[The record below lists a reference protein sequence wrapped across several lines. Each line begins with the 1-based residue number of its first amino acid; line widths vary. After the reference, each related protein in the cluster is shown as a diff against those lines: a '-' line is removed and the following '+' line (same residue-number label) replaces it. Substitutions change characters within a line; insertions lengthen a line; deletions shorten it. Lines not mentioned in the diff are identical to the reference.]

1 MKIFGISVAIF
12 LALGII
18 EASAQESGDIRK
30 KAMESFSEARD
41 QRSKLLIEIPRLKES
56 IEDLQRQRSRVL
68 SIQNEKR
75 SVEEGIARAQAD
87 IKRAEQNLQN
97 APAEQ
102 RAVLKSRIQEME
114 DYIRTSKSRLPFL
127 EANLKGVGEDVK
139 RLDDELKQKQT
150 ELSQR
155 QGDLEA
161 AERRINELLNF
172 ELPRQKFK
180 LIMSG
185 VFATLVA
192 GVIVGF
198 FWIAHRD
205 ERVRVAI
212 FSGAAGIQFVTLF
225 SLVIAI
231 ILFGIIEIL
240 EGKELAA
247 LLGGLSGYILG
258 RATSDRAAIPAQA
271 RGTQEVNPVPQ
282 DA

>member
-1 MKIFGISVAIF
+1 MKIAVFGAAVILVLGIS
-12 LALGII
+12 
-18 EASAQESGDIRK
+18 EASAQEPGDTKRK
-30 KAMESFSEARD
+30 SLESFSQARD

-56 IEDLQRQRSRVL
+56 IEDLQRQRSRAL
-68 SIQNEKR
+68 SMQNEKKNI
-75 SVEEGIARAQAD
+75 EENIARLQAD
-87 IKRAEQNLQN
+87 LKRAQQDLQN
-97 APAEQ
+97 VPVEQ
-102 RAVLKSRIQEME
+102 RTGVKSRIQDIEE
-114 DYIRTSKSRLPFL
+114 YLRNSRNRLPFL
-127 EANLKGVGEDVK
+127 EASLRGMGEDIK
-139 RLDDELKQKQT
+139 KNDEELKKKQI

-155 QGDLEA
+155 QADLEA
-161 AERRINELLNF
+161 AEQRINELLNF

-258 RATSDRAAIPAQA
+258 RATSDRASAQ
-271 RGTQEVNPVPQ
+271 PVAVQ
-282 DA
+282 TEG